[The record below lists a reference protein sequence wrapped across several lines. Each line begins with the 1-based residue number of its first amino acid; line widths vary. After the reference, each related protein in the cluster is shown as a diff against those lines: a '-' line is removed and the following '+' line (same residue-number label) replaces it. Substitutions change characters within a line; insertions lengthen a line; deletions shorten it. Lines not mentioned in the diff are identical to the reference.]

1 MVEAVPFCLNAPQGV
16 TCTKAGRSGREDAM
30 PMVRLI
36 YVSEV
41 AEGCGLQDVND
52 ILQISRKNNEEDG
65 ITGILFYDGTYF
77 VQWIEGA
84 RDKIN
89 ALYGFILKDKRH
101 GNATILEYSEIT
113 KREFQGW
120 SMAYVSTENA
130 DRNTMFKYSAESTFD
145 PYLMSPESARLL
157 LIDLACEHETTL
169 GRTVDW

>member
-1 MVEAVPFCLNAPQGV
+1 
-16 TCTKAGRSGREDAM
+16 M

-52 ILQISRKNNEEDG
+52 ILQISRKNNEENG
-65 ITGILFYDGTYF
+65 ITGILCYDGTYF

-84 RDKIN
+84 RDKVN

-101 GNATILEYSEIT
+101 GNTTILEYSEIA
-113 KREFQGW
+113 KREFEGW

-130 DRNTMFKYSAESTFD
+130 DRKTVLKYCAGDAFN
-145 PYLMSPESARLL
+145 PNLMAPESLRLL
-157 LIDLACEHETTL
+157 LLDLACEHEASL

>member
-1 MVEAVPFCLNAPQGV
+1 
-16 TCTKAGRSGREDAM
+16 M

-52 ILQISRKNNEEDG
+52 ILQISRKNNEENG
-65 ITGILFYDGTYF
+65 ITGILCYDGTHF
-77 VQWIEGA
+77 IQWIEGA
-84 RDKIN
+84 REKIN

-101 GNATILEYSEIT
+101 GNVTILEYSEIA

-120 SMAYVSTENA
+120 SMAYVSTENT
-130 DRNTMFKYSAESTFD
+130 DRKTAFKYCAGHTFN
-145 PYLMSPESARLL
+145 PYLMAPESVRLL
-157 LIDLACEHETTL
+157 LLDLACEHEESL